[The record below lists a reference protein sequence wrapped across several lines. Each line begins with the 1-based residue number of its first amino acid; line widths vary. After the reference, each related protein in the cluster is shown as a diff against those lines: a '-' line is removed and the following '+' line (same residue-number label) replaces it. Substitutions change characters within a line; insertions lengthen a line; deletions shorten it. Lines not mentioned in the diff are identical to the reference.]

1 MSRPLDSETPIRP
14 ARLAHYVL
22 RVRNMEESI
31 AWYQTVV
38 SMEMVHRAE
47 KLAFLTFDEEN
58 HRIALIE
65 TPVASDAPPG
75 APGLDHVAYTFDTLG
90 NLLASYKRL
99 KAKGILPVWTINHG
113 PSTSMY
119 YRDPD
124 GNRVELR
131 IDNFASEQE
140 LKGWMQSAAFEA
152 NPIGV
157 GFDPDRLV
165 DRYENGD
172 AIEELVQ
179 QGSA

>member
-1 MSRPLDSETPIRP
+1 MSRQLDSETPIRP

-22 RVRNMEESI
+22 RVRNVEESI

-38 SMEMVHRAE
+38 STEIVHRAT

-65 TPVASDAPPG
+65 TSVASNAPPG
-75 APGLDHVAYTFDTLG
+75 APGLDHVAYTFETLG
-90 NLLASYKRL
+90 DLLASYKRL
-99 KAKGILPVWTINHG
+99 KAKSILPVWTINHG

-119 YRDPD
+119 YQDPD

-131 IDNFASEQE
+131 IDNFASDRE
-140 LKGWMQSAAFEA
+140 LDDFMHSSTFRA

-157 GFDPDRLV
+157 PFDPDRLV
-165 DRYENGD
+165 ARYENGD
-172 AIEELVQ
+172 AIEELLQ

>member
-1 MSRPLDSETPIRP
+1 MSRHIDSQTPIP
-14 ARLAHYVL
+14 PERLAHYVL
-22 RVRNMEESI
+22 RVRNLEESI

-38 SMEMVHRAE
+38 SMEVVHRAE

-65 TPVASDAPPG
+65 TPVTSEALPG
-75 APGLDHVAYTFDTLG
+75 APGLDHVAYTFETLG
-90 NLLASYKRL
+90 DLLAGYKRL
-99 KAKGILPVWTINHG
+99 KAVGILPVWTINHG
-113 PSTSMY
+113 PSTSLY

-124 GNRVELR
+124 GNCIELR

-140 LKGWMQSAAFEA
+140 LKGWMQSAAFAA

-157 GFDPDRLV
+157 DFDPDRLV
-165 DRYENGD
+165 DRYESGD

>member
-1 MSRPLDSETPIRP
+1 
-14 ARLAHYVL
+14 
-22 RVRNMEESI
+22 ME
-31 AWYQTVV
+31 V
-38 SMEMVHRAE
+38 VHRAE

-65 TPVASDAPPG
+65 TPVPSEVPSG
-75 APGLDHVAYTFDTLG
+75 APGLDHVAYTFETLRD
-90 NLLASYKRL
+90 LLASYKRL
-99 KAKGILPVWTINHG
+99 KVKGILPVWTINHG
-113 PSTSMY
+113 PSTSLY
-119 YRDPD
+119 YQDPD

-131 IDNFASEQE
+131 TDNLASEQE

-165 DRYENGD
+165 ERYENGD
-172 AIEELVQ
+172 ALEELAQ

>member
-1 MSRPLDSETPIRP
+1 MNRQLDFKTPIRP

-22 RVRNMEESI
+22 RVRSMEESI

-38 SMEMVHRAE
+38 SMETVHRAE

-58 HRIALIE
+58 HRLALIE
-65 TPVASDAPPG
+65 TPVESEAPPG
-75 APGLDHVAYTFDTLG
+75 APGLDHVAYTFETLG
-90 NLLASYKRL
+90 DLLASYKRL

-119 YRDPD
+119 YEDPE

-131 IDNFASEQE
+131 VDNFASEQE
-140 LKGWMQSAAFEA
+140 LTGFMRSAAFEA

-165 DRYENGD
+165 GRYENGD